1 MPWQKISS
9 FFVKVEIMRNI
20 GLIVMREF
28 KERVYK
34 KSFIITTLL
43 MPLLLALMSVAP
55 TLIMIYAKG
64 DAKTVSVIDN
74 SGIVA
79 SALESDED
87 VKFVIV
93 PNGDLQEELKKSLES
108 ENFGVLYIGKDIVDN
123 PNDIQ
128 LYTNSSSSMLIEE
141 TITSQVEDV
150 IEAERLKEYN
160 IENLKAILEEISVDI
175 NLSTFRNGEEES
187 TVSSS
192 AVSSLVGI
200 VLGFVLYFFLVIYGS
215 IVMQSIIEEK
225 NSRILEVL
233 VSTVRPFDMM
243 MGKILGVASVAAT
256 QIVVWGVLVITMSA
270 VVLPML
276 MPDDLMANIEAVQ
289 NGADVAAMAS
299 AGVDTSMVT
308 AMASILDTGYIAK
321 IVVLLLVFMVGGFL
335 LYAAMYAAVGA
346 SVDEAQ
352 DAQQLTTPITIPII
366 LAFIILTMIMND
378 PNSPLVVWCSMIP
391 FTSPIVM
398 MGRIPSGIP
407 TWEIALS
414 IVLLYATFIFMVYVA
429 GKIYRVGIFMHGK
442 KPSFKDLYKWM
453 KY

>member
-1 MPWQKISS
+1 
-9 FFVKVEIMRNI
+9 MRNI
-20 GLIVMREF
+20 ALIVMREF

-43 MPLLLALMSVAP
+43 MPLLLALVSVAP

-64 DAKTVSVIDN
+64 DTKSISVIDN
-74 SGIVA
+74 SGIIA
-79 SALESDED
+79 ERLESNDD
-87 VKFVIV
+87 VQFVTI

-108 ENFGVLYIGKDIVDN
+108 DNFGVLYIGEDVVNN
-123 PNDIQ
+123 PNNIQ

-141 TITSQVEDV
+141 SITDQ
-150 IEAERLKEYN
+150 IEEIIESERLKEYN
-160 IENLKAILEEISVDI
+160 ISDLKQILDTIEVNIS
-175 NLSTFRNGEEES
+175 LSTFRNDKEEQ
-187 TVSSS
+187 TASSS
-192 AVSSLVGI
+192 AASSLIGI
-200 VLGFVLYFFLVIYGS
+200 ILGFVLYFFLVIYGS

-225 NSRILEVL
+225 SSRVLEVL

-243 MGKILGVASVAAT
+243 MGKILGVAAVAAT
-256 QIVVWGVLVITMSA
+256 QIIVWGVLIMAISA
-270 VVLPML
+270 LLVPAV
-276 MPDDLMANIEAVQ
+276 MPDDILASVEAVKG
-289 NGADVAAMAS
+289 GADVMAMAS
-299 AGVDTSMVT
+299 SGVDVEMVT
-308 AMASILDTGYIAK
+308 AIASITNTGYIAK
-321 IVVLLLVFMVGGFL
+321 IVGLLLVFMIGGFL

-346 SVDEAQ
+346 SVDNAQ

-366 LAFIILTMIMND
+366 LAFIILTMVMND

-414 IVLLYATFIFMVYVA
+414 IALLYGTFILMVWIA

-442 KPSFKDLYKWM
+442 KPTFKDLYKWF

>member
-1 MPWQKISS
+1 MSMA
-9 FFVKVEIMRNI
+9 MRNI
-20 GLIVMREF
+20 GLIIMREF

-43 MPLLLALMSVAP
+43 MPLLLALVSVAP
-55 TLIMIYAKG
+55 TLIMLFAKG
-64 DAKTVSVIDN
+64 DTKQISVIDN

-79 SALESDED
+79 SRLESNEE
-87 VKFVIV
+87 VNFVILE
-93 PNGDLQEELKKSLES
+93 NGDLQQELKNSLEK
-108 ENFGVLYIGKDIVDN
+108 EEFGVLYIGQDIVEN
-123 PNDIQ
+123 PNNIQ
-128 LYTNSSSSMLIEE
+128 LYTNASSSMLLEDNIAD
-141 TITSQVEDV
+141 QVEQIV
-150 IEAERLKEYN
+150 KNERLKQYN
-160 IENLKAILEEISVDI
+160 LENLQQILDKVEVDI
-175 NLSTFRNGEEES
+175 TLSTFRNGEDEQS
-187 TVSSS
+187 SASSS
-192 AVSSLVGI
+192 FASSMLGI

-243 MGKILGVASVAAT
+243 MGKILGVAAVAAT
-256 QIVVWGVLVITMSA
+256 QIVVWGVLIIAMSA
-270 VVLPML
+270 FLIPAVLP
-276 MPDDLMANIEAVQ
+276 DDIMTSVEAMQ
-289 NGADVAAMAS
+289 SGADMTAMAAS
-299 AGVDTSMVT
+299 GIDTGMVT
-308 AMASILDTGYIAK
+308 AMASMMDTGYIAQ
-321 IVVLLLVFMVGGFL
+321 IVGLLLLFMVGGFL

-366 LAFIILTMIMND
+366 FAFLILTMVMND

-407 TWEIALS
+407 TWEIILS
-414 IVLLYATFIFMVYVA
+414 LVLLYSTFVVMVWVA

-442 KPSFKDLYKWM
+442 KPSFKDLYRWL

>member
-1 MPWQKISS
+1 
-9 FFVKVEIMRNI
+9 MRNI

-43 MPLLLALMSVAP
+43 MPLLLALISVAP
-55 TLIMIYAKG
+55 TLIMFFAKG
-64 DAKTVSVIDN
+64 DTKQISVIDN

-79 SALESDED
+79 DKLQSNDE
-87 VKFVIV
+87 VSFITLA
-93 PNGDLQEELKKSLES
+93 NGDLQQELKNSLEKD
-108 ENFGVLYIGKDIVDN
+108 EFGVLFIGQDIVTN
-123 PNDIQ
+123 PNNIQ
-128 LYTNSSSSMLIEE
+128 LYTNTSSSMLIEDN
-141 TITSQVEDV
+141 IADQVEQ
-150 IEAERLKEYN
+150 IIKNERLKEYN
-160 IENLKAILEEISVDI
+160 LENLQQILDKVEVDI
-175 NLSTFRNGEEES
+175 SLSTFRNGEDEQS
-187 TVSSS
+187 TASSS
-192 AVSSLVGI
+192 AASSFVGI
-200 VLGFVLYFFLVIYGS
+200 ILGFVLYFFLVIYGS

-243 MGKILGVASVAAT
+243 MGKILGVAAVAAT
-256 QIVVWGVLVITMSA
+256 QIAVWGVLIIAMSA
-270 VVLPML
+270 FVIPALI
-276 MPDDLMANIEAVQ
+276 PDDIMASVEAVQ
-289 NGADVAAMAS
+289 AGADVTAMAAS
-299 AGVDTSMVT
+299 GVDTGMVT
-308 AMASILDTGYIAK
+308 AMASMMDTGYIAQ
-321 IVVLLLVFMVGGFL
+321 IVVLLLLFMVGGFL

-366 LAFIILTMIMND
+366 FAFIILTMVMND
-378 PNSPLVVWCSMIP
+378 PNSPLIVWCSMIP

-407 TWEIALS
+407 TWEIVLS
-414 IVLLYATFIFMVYVA
+414 LVLLYATFVFMVWIA

-442 KPSFKDLYKWM
+442 KPSFKDLYRWM

>member
-1 MPWQKISS
+1 
-9 FFVKVEIMRNI
+9 MRNI
-20 GLIVMREF
+20 GLIIMREF

-43 MPLLLALMSVAP
+43 MPLLLALVSVAP

-64 DAKTVSVIDN
+64 DTKSISVIDN

-79 SALESDED
+79 QRLESNED
-87 VKFVIV
+87 VEFVAI

-108 ENFGVLYIGKDIVDN
+108 DNFGLLYIGEDIVKN
-123 PNDIQ
+123 PNNIQ
-128 LYTNSSSSMLIEE
+128 LYTNSSSSMLIEDA
-141 TITSQVEDV
+141 ITDQIEEI

-160 IENLKAILEEISVDI
+160 ISDLKQILESIEVDI
-175 NLSTFRNGEEES
+175 SLSTFRNDSQEQ
-187 TVSSS
+187 TASSS
-192 AVSSLVGI
+192 AASSFIGI
-200 VLGFVLYFFLVIYGS
+200 ILGFVLYFFLVIYGS

-225 NSRILEVL
+225 SSRILEVL
-233 VSTVRPFDMM
+233 VSTVRPFEMM
-243 MGKILGVASVAAT
+243 MGKILGVALVAAT
-256 QIVVWGVLVITMSA
+256 QIVVWGVLIVLMSA
-270 VVLPML
+270 VLVPAL
-276 MPDDLMANIEAVQ
+276 MPDDILASVEAVKG
-289 NGADVAAMAS
+289 GADVMAMAS
-299 AGVDTSMVT
+299 SGVDVEMV
-308 AMASILDTGYIAK
+308 AAISSITNTGYIAK
-321 IVVLLLVFMVGGFL
+321 LVVLMLVFMVGGFL

-346 SVDEAQ
+346 SVDTAQ

-366 LAFIILTMIMND
+366 LAFIILTMVMND

-407 TWEIALS
+407 AWEIALS
-414 IVLLYATFIFMVYVA
+414 IALLYATFIVMVWFA

-442 KPSFKDLYKWM
+442 KPTFKELYKWL

>member
-1 MPWQKISS
+1 
-9 FFVKVEIMRNI
+9 MRNI

-43 MPLLLALMSVAP
+43 MPLLLALVSVAP
-55 TLIMIYAKG
+55 TLIMFFAKG
-64 DAKTVSVIDN
+64 DTKQISVIDN

-79 SALESDED
+79 DKLQSNDEIS
-87 VKFVIV
+87 FITLA
-93 PNGDLQEELKKSLES
+93 NGDLQQELKNSLEKD
-108 ENFGVLYIGKDIVDN
+108 EFGVLFIGQDIVTN
-123 PNDIQ
+123 PNNIQ
-128 LYTNSSSSMLIEE
+128 LYTNTSSSMLIEDN
-141 TITSQVEDV
+141 IADQVEQ
-150 IEAERLKEYN
+150 IIKNERLKEYN
-160 IENLKAILEEISVDI
+160 LENLQQILDKVEVDI
-175 NLSTFRNGEEES
+175 SLSTFRNGEDEQS
-187 TVSSS
+187 TASSS
-192 AVSSLVGI
+192 VASSFVGI
-200 VLGFVLYFFLVIYGS
+200 ILGFVLYFFLVIYGS

-243 MGKILGVASVAAT
+243 MGKILGVAAVAAT
-256 QIVVWGVLVITMSA
+256 QIAVWGVLIIAMSA
-270 VVLPML
+270 FVIPALI
-276 MPDDLMANIEAVQ
+276 PDDIMASVEAVQ
-289 NGADVAAMAS
+289 SGADMTAIAAS
-299 AGVDTSMVT
+299 GVDTGMVT
-308 AMASILDTGYIAK
+308 AMASMMDTGYIAQ
-321 IVVLLLVFMVGGFL
+321 IVVLLLLFMIGGFL

-366 LAFIILTMIMND
+366 FAFIILTMVMND
-378 PNSPLVVWCSMIP
+378 PNSPLIVWCSMIP

-407 TWEIALS
+407 TWEIVLS
-414 IVLLYATFIFMVYVA
+414 LVLLYATFVFMVWIA

-442 KPSFKDLYKWM
+442 KPSFKDLYRWL

>member
-1 MPWQKISS
+1 
-9 FFVKVEIMRNI
+9 MRNI
-20 GLIVMREF
+20 GLIIMREF

-43 MPLLLALMSVAP
+43 MPLLLALLSVAP

-64 DAKTVSVIDN
+64 DTKSISVIDN

-79 SALESDED
+79 QRLESNED
-87 VKFVIV
+87 VEFVAI

-108 ENFGVLYIGKDIVDN
+108 DNFGLLYIGEDIVKN
-123 PNDIQ
+123 PNNIQ
-128 LYTNSSSSMLIEE
+128 LYTNSSSSMLIEDA
-141 TITSQVEDV
+141 ITDQIEEI

-160 IENLKAILEEISVDI
+160 ISDLKQILESIEVDI
-175 NLSTFRNGEEES
+175 SLSTFRNDSQEQ
-187 TVSSS
+187 TASSS
-192 AVSSLVGI
+192 AASSFIGI
-200 VLGFVLYFFLVIYGS
+200 ILGFVLYFFLVIYGS

-225 NSRILEVL
+225 SSRILEVL
-233 VSTVRPFDMM
+233 VSTVRPFEMM
-243 MGKILGVASVAAT
+243 MGKILGVALVAAT
-256 QIVVWGVLVITMSA
+256 QIVVWGVLIVLMSA
-270 VVLPML
+270 VLVPAL
-276 MPDDLMANIEAVQ
+276 MPDDILASVEAVKG
-289 NGADVAAMAS
+289 GADVMAMAS
-299 AGVDTSMVT
+299 SGVDVEMV
-308 AMASILDTGYIAK
+308 AAISSITNTGYIAK
-321 IVVLLLVFMVGGFL
+321 LVVLMLVFMVGGFL

-346 SVDEAQ
+346 SVDTAQ

-366 LAFIILTMIMND
+366 LAFIILTMVMND

-407 TWEIALS
+407 AWEIALS
-414 IVLLYATFIFMVYVA
+414 IALLYATFIVMVWFA

-442 KPSFKDLYKWM
+442 KPTFKELYKWL

>member
-1 MPWQKISS
+1 MSMA
-9 FFVKVEIMRNI
+9 MRNI
-20 GLIVMREF
+20 GLIIMREF

-43 MPLLLALMSVAP
+43 MPLLLALVSVAP
-55 TLIMIYAKG
+55 TLIMLFAKG
-64 DAKTVSVIDN
+64 DTKQISVIDN

-79 SALESDED
+79 SRLESNEE
-87 VKFVIV
+87 VNFVV
-93 PNGDLQEELKKSLES
+93 LEGGDLQQELKSSLEK
-108 ENFGVLYIGKDIVDN
+108 EEFGVLYIGQDIVEN
-123 PNDIQ
+123 PNNIQ
-128 LYTNSSSSMLIEE
+128 LYTNASSSMLLEDNIAD
-141 TITSQVEDV
+141 QVEQ
-150 IEAERLKEYN
+150 IIKNERLKQYN
-160 IENLKAILEEISVDI
+160 LENLQQILDKVEVDI
-175 NLSTFRNGEEES
+175 TLSTFRNGEDEQS
-187 TVSSS
+187 SASSS
-192 AVSSLVGI
+192 FASSMLGI

-243 MGKILGVASVAAT
+243 MGKILGVAAVAAT
-256 QIVVWGVLVITMSA
+256 QIVVWGVLIIAMSA
-270 VVLPML
+270 FLIPAVV
-276 MPDDLMANIEAVQ
+276 PDDIMSSVEAMQ
-289 NGADVAAMAS
+289 SGADVTAMAAS
-299 AGVDTSMVT
+299 GIDTGMVT
-308 AMASILDTGYIAK
+308 AMASVMDTGYIAQ
-321 IVVLLLVFMVGGFL
+321 IVGLLLLFMVGGFL

-366 LAFIILTMIMND
+366 FAFLILTMVMND

-407 TWEIALS
+407 TWEIILS
-414 IVLLYATFIFMVYVA
+414 LVLLYSTFVVMVWVA

-442 KPSFKDLYKWM
+442 KPSFKDLYRWL

>member
-1 MPWQKISS
+1 
-9 FFVKVEIMRNI
+9 MRNI

-308 AMASILDTGYIAK
+308 AMASVLDTGYIAK